1 MLQKDEGVVLK
12 TTRSG
17 ETSRFVTFLGR
28 ESGKVRLLAK
38 GAMGPKSPFR
48 GALETGGRLEVVYY
62 RREGRTLYFLKE
74 VNVRSLLESGRESL
88 SRMATALAVL
98 ELLDRVCFWES
109 PESRIV
115 DLVFEYLETSDVI
128 DPVFFFLAFE
138 WKLLT
143 VLGASPDFGGCA
155 ACGAKL
161 DGGFYHP
168 DEGLCACP
176 AHTQPEPQRI
186 KLTGEL
192 ISLVE
197 SLDDDPLA
205 AAAGSIVSPDT
216 RKGLGAVIHWTYT
229 FHVNNYRLP
238 ESLKLIPRE

>member
-12 TTRSG
+12 TARSG
-17 ETSRFVTFLGR
+17 ESSRLVTFLGR

-48 GALETGGRLEVVYY
+48 GALEAGGRLEVVYY
-62 RREGRTLYFLKE
+62 YKEGRTLYFLKE
-74 VNVRSLLESGRESL
+74 VNARSLLETGRESL
-88 SRMATALAVL
+88 ARMATALAVL

-109 PESRIV
+109 PEPRVV
-115 DLVFEYLETSDVI
+115 DLVFEYLETAGVA

-138 WKLLT
+138 WRLLT

-155 ACGAKL
+155 VCGKKL
-161 DGGFYHP
+161 DNGFYHP
-168 DEGLCACP
+168 EEGLCACP
-176 AHTQPEPQRI
+176 AHTRPEPQRI
-186 KLTGEL
+186 KLTAEL
-192 ISLVE
+192 ISLVD
-197 SLDDDPLA
+197 SLGEGPLA
-205 AAAGSIVSPDT
+205 AVADSVVPTDT